1 MPSRA
6 FVIVYAGRIAREKNM
21 VFLAKSVVSLFK
33 ENEDI
38 RFLME
43 GPGKAGKELLPILK
57 EEEAQREVTR

>member
-1 MPSRA
+1 
-6 FVIVYAGRIAREKNM
+6 M